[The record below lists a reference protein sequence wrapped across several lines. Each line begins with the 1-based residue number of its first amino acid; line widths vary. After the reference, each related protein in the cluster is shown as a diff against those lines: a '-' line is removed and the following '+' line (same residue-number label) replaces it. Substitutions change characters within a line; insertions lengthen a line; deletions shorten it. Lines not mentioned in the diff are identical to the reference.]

1 MSGPRP
7 FRVQI
12 EEEQI
17 ALLRARL
24 SKVRWPDEV
33 NDENWSYGMRA
44 DYLRKLFFYWRDQF
58 DWRAAED
65 SINDFDQFLVEIDRL
80 DLHFIHQRSPHED
93 AMPLILTHGW
103 PGSIVEF
110 LGVIPRLTNPE
121 QFGGKAEDAF
131 HIVCPSLPGYAYSS
145 ASSAPGMHPG
155 AIAARH
161 AKLMGMLG
169 YKKYVAQGG
178 DWGSRITR
186 DLAQQ
191 DPEHCCAIHLNL
203 LPAVPPAALEDPMT
217 VLSER
222 DRTWLKGNELYERSG
237 KGYMHIQNTRPQTL
251 AYALHDSPVGLCAWI
266 AEKFHFWT
274 DCERDGQRD
283 VRNAVS
289 WDQLLANVSL
299 YWFTGTIASSM
310 RLYREFAEALARRE
324 VEALPN
330 ISTPTGIAMYPGEIV
345 KCPRAWAERSCKLIH
360 WFEADRGGHFAAMEQ
375 PQVFSEDLWCFHRE
389 IRDRFDTHRPSR
401 GNVATGR

>member
-1 MSGPRP
+1 MNGPRP

-44 DYLRKLFFYWRDQF
+44 DYLRKLLLYWRDQF

-121 QFGGKAEDAF
+121 QFAGKAEDAF
-131 HIVCPSLPGYAYSS
+131 HVVCPSLPGYAYSS
-145 ASSAPGMHPG
+145 AASAPGMHPG

-169 YKKYVAQGG
+169 YEKYVAQGG

-191 DPEHCCAIHLNL
+191 DPAHCFAMQLNL
-203 LPAVPPAALEDPMT
+203 LPAAPCSPRG
-217 VLSER
+217 S
-222 DRTWLKGNELYERSG
+222 
-237 KGYMHIQNTRPQTL
+237 
-251 AYALHDSPVGLCAWI
+251 HDGP
-266 AEKFHFWT
+266 E
-274 DCERDGQRD
+274 
-283 VRNAVS
+283 
-289 WDQLLANVSL
+289 
-299 YWFTGTIASSM
+299 
-310 RLYREFAEALARRE
+310 
-324 VEALPN
+324 
-330 ISTPTGIAMYPGEIV
+330 
-345 KCPRAWAERSCKLIH
+345 
-360 WFEADRGGHFAAMEQ
+360 
-375 PQVFSEDLWCFHRE
+375 
-389 IRDRFDTHRPSR
+389 
-401 GNVATGR
+401 